1 MIRAHHEMDVIGRA
15 RSLRGK
21 DEVKCPP
28 VGTRH
33 LAIGRPWVTALQ
45 FHYLGIAED
54 KEIPHLT
61 SYLKVMVV
69 ICEHNYS
76 VLDI

>member
-1 MIRAHHEMDVIGRA
+1 M
-15 RSLRGK
+15 
-21 DEVKCPP
+21 PP

-76 VLDI
+76 VLDM